1 MQLSLQFLPLA
12 ATLQCSACRQGSVAP
27 PSLTL
32 RAADGPACPETYCSS
47 RLPTD
52 LHRLERRG
60 ARAVALGTPVDV
72 VVIAVV
78 AHHDVVPVSV
88 PADWSSSALHHRPFG
103 GCCSGSRCAGRQ
115 KGKGSRIHRPPLRFP
130 AIVPPNFTRI
140 HVERLGSRR
149 DATQSTQEDG
159 HDQTTTGRYHP
170 NSAENVGRLGSSPP
184 GASAEVRTPPCRD
197 DAPSTPPAP
206 TVPHALAAE
215 LRGRAPDCVLGTSEA
230 RGPGSPGRRC
240 PISCPP
246 ARFHATNA

>member
-1 MQLSLQFLPLA
+1 MRDPAGRVSG
-12 ATLQCSACRQGSVAP
+12 TR
-27 PSLTL
+27 LTMIS
-32 RAADGPACPETYCSS
+32 RPWSS
-47 RLPTD
+47 PGEWEPRLPV
-52 LHRLERRG
+52 RPE
-60 ARAVALGTPVDV
+60 RAVSIGPLSGFPQ
-72 VVIAVV
+72 
-78 AHHDVVPVSV
+78 
-88 PADWSSSALHHRPFG
+88 SSPH
-103 GCCSGSRCAGRQ
+103 
-115 KGKGSRIHRPPLRFP
+115 
-130 AIVPPNFTRI
+130 FTRI

-170 NSAENVGRLGSSPP
+170 NSAENGGRLGSSPP

-206 TVPHALAAE
+206 TVPHALAAK
-215 LRGRAPDCVLGTSEA
+215 LRGCAPDCVLGTSEA